1 MNSKRQTIIAN
12 FDGGTISCDA
22 GLISNSAL
30 RETFAL
36 AFDHGDANR
45 SGAYFIRSNGEIVR
59 VGGAKLP
66 AMAALLASIGGVP
79 LEIKSDA

>member
-1 MNSKRQTIIAN
+1 MRAQNRTIVAN
-12 FDGGTISCDA
+12 FDGGIVSCDA
-22 GLISNSAL
+22 GLVSHTKL

-36 AFDHGDANR
+36 AFDHRDASK

-66 AMAALLASIGGVP
+66 AIAALLAPICAGVTP
-79 LEIKSDA
+79 GAGH